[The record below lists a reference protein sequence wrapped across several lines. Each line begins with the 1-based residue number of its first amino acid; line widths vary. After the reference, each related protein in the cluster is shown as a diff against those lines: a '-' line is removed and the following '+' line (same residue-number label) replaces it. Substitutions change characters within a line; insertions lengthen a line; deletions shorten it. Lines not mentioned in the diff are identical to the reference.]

1 MTLETTVSKAVY
13 TGNGATTE
21 FPFSFKVWDED
32 QILVSVTDAQGYVQE
47 AGEYSVTLS
56 AGGGTVSYLHEGAP
70 LPMGWKLALTR
81 DMPFTQEDD
90 YITGTRFDPE
100 VIETAL
106 DKATA
111 ERQQLREQLQRAV
124 ILPPTSDETPE
135 DMAQELLRARD
146 EAVQSAGAAKNSEQ
160 AAADS
165 ASDAAASEQA
175 AAESVRQAED
185 WTERAQAWAES
196 PTPPD
201 PDDPESKSAKE
212 WAKIASD
219 TVPIA
224 TPALAGK
231 VMPQTGDEDGLEL
244 GEDGSLRVRKATAT
258 LRGSVLASV
267 TATAGA
273 VPVAGDNGRLDDSWV
288 AATLLNTRV
297 VITESNASWTPPVTG
312 WARVT
317 VIGGGGG
324 GGKGGGYAVGGSG
337 GNQGGS
343 TSFGNLTAAGGS
355 GGGGGNASA
364 GGGGGESGEIKTEF
378 IRLNASPIKIVI
390 GAGGAGGSV
399 TQSGF
404 PGTAGKGPRGGGVCS
419 IGTQGGGGAPGAG
432 NGNNHI
438 STPEAVRSSGVG
450 GSGAVTKTG
459 YGGGGGGGAGGIE
472 LSHTT
477 SGGAATDSATSGDSS
492 SSNDGGTGGAGG
504 QGAVILEYYDPNK
517 EDA

>member
-21 FPFSFKVWDED
+21 FPFSFKVWDEK

-81 DMPFTQEDD
+81 DMPFTQEDN

-111 ERQQLREQLQRAV
+111 ERQQLLEQLQRAV

-146 EAVQSAGAAKNSEQ
+146 EAVQSAGAARNSEQ
-160 AAADS
+160 AAAGS

-224 TPALAGK
+224 TPAIAGK
-231 VMPQTGDEDGLEL
+231 VKIGLGITIAPDGTISIPTPDEDFFRIIEGGQNIL
-244 GEDGSLRVRKATAT
+244 SLSAA
-258 LRGSVLASV
+258 LASELAEQKALRLRDIGV
-267 TATAGA
+267 PRYWRSTNLPPNHCWANGDFVEFADWPELEQVYNAGGF
-273 VPVAGDNGRLDDSWV
+273 AGMLMAWDADSGTK
-288 AATLLNTRV
+288 AANLGKWRPDAANPTGLY
-297 VITESNASWTPPVTG
+297 TPNLSG
-312 WARVT
+312 QFFRNWAP
-317 VIGGGGG
+317 
-324 GGKGGGYAVGGSG
+324 GSG
-337 GNQGGS
+337 KVSGAWSPDSGR
-343 TSFGNLTAAGGS
+343 NLTGQVDYFLG
-355 GGGGGNASA
+355 
-364 GGGGGESGEIKTEF
+364 
-378 IRLNASPIKIVI
+378 
-390 GAGGAGGSV
+390 
-399 TQSGF
+399 
-404 PGTAGKGPRGGGVCS
+404 
-419 IGTQGGGGAPGAG
+419 
-432 NGNNHI
+432 
-438 STPEAVRSSGVG
+438 
-450 GSGAVTKTG
+450 
-459 YGGGGGGGAGGIE
+459 
-472 LSHTT
+472 TT
-477 SGGAATDSATSGDSS
+477 SGGIASGCFSKTTQRPPVAIAEGQAHHQIVLNFDAATVWGEHA
-492 SSNDGGTGGAGG
+492 GAEFVPAHVWQPVCLYLGRPA
-504 QGAVILEYYDPNK
+504 QV
-517 EDA
+517 

>member
-13 TGNGATTE
+13 TGNGATTK

-32 QILVSVTDAQGYVQE
+32 QILVSVTDTQGYVQE
-47 AGEYSVTLS
+47 TGEYSVTLS
-56 AGGGTVSYLHEGAP
+56 AGGGTVFYLHDGAP
-70 LPMGWKLALTR
+70 LPSGWKLAITR

-146 EAVQSAGAAKNSEQ
+146 EAVKSAGTAKNSEQ

-165 ASDAAASEQA
+165 ASDAAVSKRI
-175 AAESVRQAED
+175 AEEGAV
-185 WTERAQAWAES
+185 RAQAWAES

-224 TPALAGK
+224 TPVLAGK

-258 LRGSVLASV
+258 QRGSVLASV

-273 VPVAGDNGRLDDSWV
+273 VPVAGDNGRLDDRWV

-324 GGKGGGYAVGGSG
+324 GGKGGGYGAGGIG
-337 GNQGGS
+337 GKQGGAS
-343 TSFGNLTAAGGS
+343 SFDRLSAT
-355 GGGGGNASA
+355 GGGGG
-364 GGGGGESGEIKTEF
+364 GGGG
-378 IRLNASPIKIVI
+378 
-390 GAGGAGGSV
+390 
-399 TQSGF
+399 QS
-404 PGTAGKGPRGGGVCS
+404 
-419 IGTQGGGGAPGAG
+419 
-432 NGNNHI
+432 
-438 STPEAVRSSGVG
+438 
-450 GSGAVTKTG
+450 
-459 YGGGGGGGAGGIE
+459 GGGGGGGAGHVVCGYIA
-472 LSHTT
+472 LAKGSTYRVT
-477 SGGAATDSATSGDSS
+477 IGA
-492 SSNDGGTGGAGG
+492 GGTGGDSMNSTLNGTAGEGTDAGAAGFGGTGGGGGAGAGNGCNHYVLSGGVDASGNGGSGGMTGLDYGNGGGGGAGAGSSQRGAGG
-504 QGAVILEYYDPNK
+504 GGSAGTGATSGGDGSGLGNSAVSGNGGNGGPGVVIIEYYDPEK